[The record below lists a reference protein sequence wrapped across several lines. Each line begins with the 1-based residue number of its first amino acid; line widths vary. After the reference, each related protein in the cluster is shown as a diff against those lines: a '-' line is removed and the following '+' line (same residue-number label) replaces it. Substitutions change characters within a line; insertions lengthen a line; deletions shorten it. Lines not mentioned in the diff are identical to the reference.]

1 MDIWRRQKTQLMRA
15 NVSVVCTRC
24 INISLIQLSEPSY
37 KAGSQPLTVNGTSY
51 TQYCVTPLP
60 HPCWFADS
68 RGDMCAPHSPDFI
81 PGVTDGQRGL
91 PLGTCCA
98 SAQQQDL
105 ESSCL
110 AGPRFPAGIS
120 SVLHQ
125 CEEKWVIRVTEACAF
140 SPGPAHF
147 SLDTFKSRCIPTMH
161 LDHKVL

>member
-81 PGVTDGQRGL
+81 PGVADGQRGL
-91 PLGTCCA
+91 PLGSMDMNFLAFCIQSFQSWENNSSGDGVFEVVGKEWVFKPDQFA
-98 SAQQQDL
+98 L
-105 ESSCL
+105 ESYFL
-110 AGPRFPAGIS
+110 
-120 SVLHQ
+120 LLQ
-125 CEEKWVIRVTEACAF
+125 KEWVI
-140 SPGPAHF
+140 
-147 SLDTFKSRCIPTMH
+147 
-161 LDHKVL
+161 